1 MGYMDDHFKE
11 GDTCTGCCTNWITL
25 GIVFLTLSTVEYKVL
40 IGGGIHGIGETHK
53 HQDQGVEIE
62 DKLYRNSEGWA
73 HSEKG

>member
-1 MGYMDDHFKE
+1 MKVNGEPSEYNLKGKVGAKMGYMDDHFKE

-53 HQDQGVEIE
+53 HQD
-62 DKLYRNSEGWA
+62 
-73 HSEKG
+73 